1 LSLRLKTIYMAK
13 DYDKEKQVLSKNLPR
28 KIVITRILA
37 FSKSYK
43 FNGSEKNY
51 LELLKN

>member
-1 LSLRLKTIYMAK
+1 MAK
-13 DYDKEKQVLSKNLPR
+13 NYNKEKQTFSKDLPR
-28 KIVITRILA
+28 KVVITRILA

-43 FNGSEKNY
+43 MSRGNKAC

>member
-1 LSLRLKTIYMAK
+1 MAK
-13 DYDKEKQVLSKNLPR
+13 DYDKENQILSKDLPR

-43 FNGSEKNY
+43 YNGSEKII
-51 LELLKN
+51 

>member
-1 LSLRLKTIYMAK
+1 MAK
-13 DYDKEKQVLSKNLPR
+13 DYDKENQILSKDLPR

-43 FNGSEKNY
+43 INGGNKAC
-51 LELLKN
+51 LEFLKN

>member
-1 LSLRLKTIYMAK
+1 MAK
-13 DYDKEKQVLSKNLPR
+13 DYDKEKQILDKNLPR

-37 FSKSYK
+37 FSRSYNY
-43 FNGSEKNY
+43 NGSEKNY

>member
-1 LSLRLKTIYMAK
+1 MAK
-13 DYDKEKQVLSKNLPR
+13 NYDKEKQILDKNLPR

-43 FNGSEKNY
+43 YNGSNKNY

>member
-1 LSLRLKTIYMAK
+1 MAK
-13 DYDKEKQVLSKNLPR
+13 DYDKEKQISSKNLPR
-28 KIVITRILA
+28 KIVISRILA

-43 FNGSEKNY
+43 HNGAGKKY

>member
-1 LSLRLKTIYMAK
+1 MAK
-13 DYDKEKQVLSKNLPR
+13 DYDKEKQILSKNLPR

-43 FNGSEKNY
+43 YNESEKNY

>member
-1 LSLRLKTIYMAK
+1 MAK
-13 DYDKEKQVLSKNLPR
+13 DYDKENQILSKDLPR

-43 FNGSEKNY
+43 YNGSEKNY
-51 LELLKN
+51 LEYFKN

>member
-1 LSLRLKTIYMAK
+1 MAK
-13 DYDKEKQVLSKNLPR
+13 NYNKEKQIFSKNLPR
-28 KIVITRILA
+28 KVVITRILA

-43 FNGSEKNY
+43 MSRGKKAS